1 MQMGRSINFLTRHC
15 RATPAWMALAVALL
29 AAAAVPVRAAQPEQP
44 LQIEVSKTENQLL
57 IRDGDRIIK
66 RFRIAY
72 GKGGLGKK
80 QKLGDNKTPVG
91 VYRIVDFRDD
101 SRFHLFMQID
111 YPNLLDA
118 WHGYRTE
125 LIDAGQFR
133 AIATAYRNSS
143 VPPQNTALGGYI
155 GIHGIGET
163 SDEKLDIHEFENWTD
178 GCIALTNEEVT
189 ELRRFVDIGTRV
201 VIRE

>member
-1 MQMGRSINFLTRHC
+1 MGRSIIGVDRHC
-15 RATPAWMALAVALL
+15 RAKTAWMALAAALL
-29 AAAAVPVRAAQPEQP
+29 AAAAVPVPAAQPGRP
-44 LQIEVSKTENQLL
+44 LQLEVSKTQNQLL
-57 IRDGDRIIK
+57 VRDGDRILK

-72 GKGGLGKK
+72 GKGGPGKK

-91 VYRIVDFRDD
+91 IYRIVDFKDD

-111 YPNLLDA
+111 YPNPLDA

-125 LIDAGQFR
+125 IIDAGQFR
-133 AIATAYRNSS
+133 AIATAHRNSS

-155 GIHGIGET
+155 GIHGIGEM
-163 SDEKLDIHEFENWTD
+163 SDQKLDIHEFENWTD

-189 ELRRFVDIGTRV
+189 ELRRLVDIGTRV